1 MARDKPKRKP
11 SQHNTL
17 LGKLLKSAAIKGE
30 SQAIIKET
38 FSRAHALA
46 GRVQRGELTLKAA
59 TVELLAAIPGRV
71 LTGAARILPTVLAG
85 GSHAPI
91 QHGRSR
97 GPTTDTR
104 KGRRRNRPV

>member
-1 MARDKPKRKP
+1 MAGKSKRKP
-11 SQHNTL
+11 SLHNTL

-46 GRVQRGELTLKAA
+46 SRVQRGELTLSAA
-59 TVELLAAIPGRV
+59 TVELLSAIPGRV

-91 QHGRSR
+91 QHGGSR
-97 GPTTDTR
+97 GPATGTR
-104 KGRRRNRPV
+104 KGSRRNRAI